1 MRMFRMS
8 MLFALRK
15 IQVYF
20 QEKQLRNYLGDTK
33 SNVDILQPIKTY
45 TLIDL
50 FANYV
55 TWPGSLALVSYEPI
69 TFSA

>member
-20 QEKQLRNYLGDTK
+20 QEKQLRNYLRDTK
-33 SNVDILQPIKTY
+33 SNVDMLQPIKTY

-50 FANYV
+50 FAN
-55 TWPGSLALVSYEPI
+55 TSLGLGVSL
-69 TFSA
+69 S